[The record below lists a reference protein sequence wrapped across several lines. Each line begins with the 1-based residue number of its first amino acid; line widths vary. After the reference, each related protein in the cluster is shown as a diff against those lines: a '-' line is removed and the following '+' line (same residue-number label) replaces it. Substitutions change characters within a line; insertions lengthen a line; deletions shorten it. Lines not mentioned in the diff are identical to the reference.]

1 MMKPLGG
8 LLAALV
14 LGATAA
20 VPLHAHDYSF
30 GDLRITHPWAKASLK
45 GVPNSAAYMAITN
58 TGETDDTLIAASA
71 DVSRAVEIHT
81 MTMKDGVMRMRQL
94 EDGIP
99 LPASETVT
107 LEPGGLH
114 VMLIGL
120 NDRLEKGESFAMTL
134 TFEKAGQLE
143 VEAIVED
150 QQGSGGHNHGTH
162 EMEHSP
168 NENHE

>member
-1 MMKPLGG
+1 MRHAYHVFAVLAFCA
-8 LLAALV
+8 LAA
-14 LGATAA
+14 GA
-20 VPLHAHDYSF
+20 HAHDYSS
-30 GDLRITHPWAKASLK
+30 GNLKIDHPWAKTSLE
-45 GVPNSAAYMAITN
+45 GVPNSAAYMTITN
-58 TGETDDTLIAASA
+58 TGETDDTLVAAAA
-71 DVSRAVEIHT
+71 DVSKAVELHT
-81 MTMKDGVMRMRQL
+81 MSMEDGVMRMRQL
-94 EDGIP
+94 EDGVP

-107 LEPGGLH
+107 LQPGGLH

-150 QQGSGGHNHGTH
+150 PQGSRGHDHGTH